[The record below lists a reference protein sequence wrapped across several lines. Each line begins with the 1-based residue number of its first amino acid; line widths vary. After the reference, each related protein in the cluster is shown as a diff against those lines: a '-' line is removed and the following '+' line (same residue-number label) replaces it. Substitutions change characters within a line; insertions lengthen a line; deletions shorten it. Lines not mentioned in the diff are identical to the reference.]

1 MHTHKRTRARHD
13 RDLPIGMGGTLSTD
27 RTSAPLLCLDS
38 ASPSSPFDAAMGEGS
53 RMDRM
58 RSSVKHAK
66 VWGGQKNGLLNE
78 ATTRVGRS
86 QVQLSATDVE
96 AHELI
101 RDRSVC

>member
-38 ASPSSPFDAAMGEGS
+38 ASPSSPFDACRSAMGEGS

-58 RSSVKHAK
+58 VSSVKHAK
-66 VWGGQKNGLLNE
+66 GGGEQKNGLLNE
-78 ATTRVGRS
+78 ATTRVA
-86 QVQLSATDVE
+86 LASAIVS
-96 AHELI
+96 H
-101 RDRSVC
+101 